1 MFSKFD
7 TSGDGA
13 IDLKELNQM
22 LKTCGMEMQTEEL
35 AEMVSEFDLDG
46 DGKINF
52 EEFIT
57 IFVNLIGES
66 SVDQMTEHLLS

>member
-1 MFSKFD
+1 
-7 TSGDGA
+7 
-13 IDLKELNQM
+13 M
-22 LKTCGMEMQTEEL
+22 LKTCGMEMETEEL

-46 DGKINF
+46 DGNINF